1 MSLHFNNVQTSD
13 RGCVGDQPQKR
24 PNANCVKLGSASR
37 DSDLLRLV
45 SDPAEVQFLI
55 PAPAK

>member
-1 MSLHFNNVQTSD
+1 MSLHSKKIQTSD

-24 PNANCVKLGSASR
+24 LNSDDVNLGSASR

-45 SDPAEVQFLI
+45 SDTAAIRLFQPV
-55 PAPAK
+55 K